1 MSVSTPGST
10 PCRWTN
16 ISDST
21 FVSPSTQCKAV
32 HVAST
37 PVLQDFPRNNDE
49 QERKWRRRS
58 RVLDLQLSD
67 AESPA
72 TALSPADREAGT
84 PLGSAPKLSNAQISD
99 HYSTCIKL
107 STENK
112 ITTKNAFGLHL
123 IDYLADILKQKDS
136 ELTNF
141 KMAAGTLDASAKI
154 YAVRVDAVHAD
165 LYRVLGGLGKD
176 KEPAEGRER
185 EEEGAEDDHKAQKKP
200 RKKRSY
206 NTIEQNL
213 HNINRSEAESKCE
226 IDPLFQKTV
235 SSFDEGCT
243 AGVFLS
249 NLCCYSNQ
257 SELLLGSSVQLLQ
270 SNTTP
275 EPLSEAVAEDLDLS
289 PLLQS
294 LDNKEICP
302 SLANFLFT
310 QWDGENDQT
319 LPALV
324 DKLKKS
330 AEVFDINAEPEV
342 DQEAGDHV
350 SALMADDFDADVD
363 DDGGALGGFTE
374 ERAACMTTPGN
385 RRKEVDPLTDGDIGS
400 MCLHV
405 SLKAG
410 EYSYFSPRTMSMWGG
425 PDHWRFK
432 PRHKLWWQDARN
444 LAAGIPFVPEE
455 PAMVLSTA
463 ASLQHLG
470 AFLGSE
476 MGQGF
481 WSKEESRLRINRLE
495 LRAVRLA
502 LAHILLNVHSSV
514 VLLNTDNSMAAT
526 TYTKSALEKWNK
538 KKTTLPADFHYNPEK
553 LFQLNLKPSITLRKV
568 ETKSVSSDEGIG
580 EYDYNNLNDT
590 SNFCPGVQDG
600 DGDDDDDN
608 DDPGD
613 FNEPGEMLEFTGD
626 PAVQAGADGLVPS
639 EGQVNVTTY
648 GEDNLVAEPH
658 KVNKIEVHYAKTA
671 KKMDMKRLKQTM
683 WALLEDRVADG
694 ECGSAVESTE
704 RPEAGKD
711 KIFSRIT
718 KELLHRLPT
727 TMAQN
732 LSVPLAFVSLL
743 HLANEKNLQL
753 VGLEDM
759 SDILIKQGK

>member
-1 MSVSTPGST
+1 
-10 PCRWTN
+10 
-16 ISDST
+16 SDST

-185 EEEGAEDDHKAQKKP
+185 EVCEGNFSSEEEGAEDDHKAQKKP

-275 EPLSEAVAEDLDLS
+275 EPLSEAVAEDLDLILG

-310 QWDGENDQT
+310 QWDGENDQQT

-374 ERAACMTTPGN
+374 ERASTLFMWKVSCDCRECNM
-385 RRKEVDPLTDGDIGS
+385 KEVDPLTDGDIGS

-432 PRHKLWWQDARN
+432 PRHKSMQSPVIMEEKKNN
-444 LAAGIPFVPEE
+444 LN
-455 PAMVLSTA
+455 
-463 ASLQHLG
+463 SLFKTS
-470 AFLGSE
+470 FLIY
-476 MGQGF
+476 F
-481 WSKEESRLRINRLE
+481 LFLVYLVKKKK
-495 LRAVRLA
+495 
-502 LAHILLNVHSSV
+502 
-514 VLLNTDNSMAAT
+514 AAT

-553 LFQLNLKPSITLRKV
+553 LFQLNLKPSITLLKFKARHQDQC
-568 ETKSVSSDEGIG
+568 TLHDEGIG

-694 ECGSAVESTE
+694 ELQQCGSAVESTE

>member
-432 PRHKLWWQDARN
+432 PRHKLGTTAD
-444 LAAGIPFVPEE
+444 PENKKKK
-455 PAMVLSTA
+455 VKK
-463 ASLQHLG
+463 
-470 AFLGSE
+470 AFEVDFSADID
-476 MGQGF
+476 F
-481 WSKEESRLRINRLE
+481 ESFFRETR
-495 LRAVRLA
+495 
-502 LAHILLNVHSSV
+502 
-514 VLLNTDNSMAAT
+514 AAT